1 MIPFARTFAHP
12 DDPLPEHLERVAQ
25 RAAAS
30 LAPTARPETHRI
42 AFLAGLFHD
51 LGKATPYFQD
61 YLLRTHKRTGLTS
74 HAASGAVLA
83 WWYGGEMGLTPW
95 ERLAV
100 LIAVARHHGALEF
113 VEWPDLLVSL
123 RADLRDSAHSLSR
136 QLAALDLSGIH
147 RWLVDLAPRHPEFG
161 LPASPAPLTL
171 ERIET
176 RFREPGRSQLR
187 NAFSGLAEA
196 LQFLAGFGALLA
208 TDKIDAATQGGA
220 IARQPLPADAVLVFS
235 GQRFGPAI
243 PGTLAARRATIA
255 ATVHREWLTHLDAPL
270 LTLTAPTGSGKTLAV
285 LHAALA
291 ARAALALANEPA
303 PRIIYC
309 LPFTSVIDQN
319 HAVFHAV
326 LRASGLTVHDDLLL
340 KHHHLVDGL
349 FRTEQ
354 AEYQP
359 DGAGQLLTET
369 WQSELVV
376 TTFHQL
382 LHTLLSSR
390 NADLK
395 RAGQLTGAL
404 ILMDEVQAVPLRY
417 WQALRELFRAAAV
430 ALGARFVLLTATR
443 PLIFRPED
451 AHELLPDH
459 DEHFQALSRV
469 RLYCHHREPVTL
481 DEFAEELIAE
491 QNALPCAT
499 LVILNRRRLVRIL
512 FARLREAFPER
523 RLIALSTD
531 LTPRDRRV
539 RIRLIQRLL
548 RQRTPCLVV
557 STQLIE
563 AGVDLSFPVVHRDLA
578 PLDALI
584 QSAGRC
590 NRHADDTTPG
600 AVHVWDI
607 HPRDP
612 IGEASWQRIY
622 DSPLIQ
628 VTGEVLGERNCW
640 QENEFLGLSQRYFA
654 GCWARQGQERVDE
667 LLAAG
672 RFGELANRFRLIEEG
687 PPTVSLFVVRTPAD
701 AELWQ
706 RYAEIYR
713 DAGLSPADKEKRF
726 RAFRHAFFERVI
738 QVYPPPAPDP
748 DNPVQRIEAGVSY
761 CRETGFIAT
770 PEDPATCIF

>member
-1 MIPFARTFAHP
+1 MIPFAQTFAHP
-12 DDPLPEHLERVAQ
+12 NDPLPEHLERVAQ

-30 LAPTARPETHRI
+30 LAPAARPEVHRI

-51 LGKATPYFQD
+51 IGKATPYFQD

-113 VEWPDLLVSL
+113 VEWPEVLVSL
-123 RADLRDSAHSLSR
+123 RADLRDPAHSLAR
-136 QLAALDLSGIH
+136 QLAALDLGGIH
-147 RWLVDLAPRHPEFG
+147 CWLIDLAPRHPDFG

-171 ERIET
+171 ERIEA

-187 NAFSGLAEA
+187 QAFPGLAEA

-235 GQRFGPAI
+235 AQRFGPAM
-243 PGTLAARRATIA
+243 PGTLAARRAAIA
-255 ATVHREWLTHLDAPL
+255 AAVHQEWLTHLAAPL
-270 LTLTAPTGSGKTLAV
+270 LTLTAPTGSGKTLAI

-291 ARAALALANEPA
+291 ARTALTLAESPS

-319 HAVFHAV
+319 HAVFRAV
-326 LRASGLTVHDDLLL
+326 LRASHLPDHDDLLL

-349 FRTEQ
+349 FRADQ
-354 AEYQP
+354 AEYQS

-382 LHTLLSSR
+382 LHTLISNR
-390 NADLK
+390 NANLK

-404 ILMDEVQAVPLRY
+404 VLMDEVQAVPLRY
-417 WQALRELFRAAAV
+417 WQALRELFRATAA

-459 DEHFQALSRV
+459 HEHFQALSRV
-469 RLYCHHREPVTL
+469 RLYCHHRESITL
-481 DEFAEELIAE
+481 DEFADGLVAE
-491 QNALPCAT
+491 QQTLPCAT
-499 LVILNRRRLVRIL
+499 LVILNRRRLVRML

-531 LTPRDRRV
+531 LTPRDRRI

-548 RQRTPCLVV
+548 RQNIPCLVI
-557 STQLIE
+557 STQLVE
-563 AGVDLSFPVVHRDLA
+563 AGVDVSFPVVHRDLA
-578 PLDALI
+578 PLDSLI

-590 NRHADDTTPG
+590 NRHAGGAAPG
-600 AVHVWDI
+600 AVHLWDI
-607 HPRDP
+607 HPRDRA
-612 IGEASWQRIY
+612 GEASWQRIY
-622 DSPLIQ
+622 DSPLIE
-628 VTGEVLGERNCW
+628 VTREVLGEQSCW
-640 QENEFLGLSQRYFA
+640 EERDFLALSQRYFT
-654 GCWARQGQERVDE
+654 GCWSRLGQERVDE
-667 LLAAG
+667 LLAGG
-672 RFGELANRFRLIEEG
+672 RFGELAARFQLIEQG
-687 PPTVSLFVVRTPAD
+687 PPTVSLFVVRTLAD
-701 AELWQ
+701 AGLWR
-706 RYAEIYR
+706 RYAEIQR
-713 DAGLSPADKEKRF
+713 DDGLSPADKERLF
-726 RAFRHAFFERVI
+726 RPFRHAFFERVI

-748 DNPVQRIEAGVSY
+748 DNPVQRIEIGVSY
-761 CRETGFIAT
+761 GREIGFIAA